1 MMDYSKITEIE
12 VDGIDHSD
20 FPDFVDAFIANAYYN
35 DVEMTEM
42 QLEELNEDRDFVYEC
57 TLDSIF

>member
-42 QLEELNEDRDFVYEC
+42 QLEELNEDSDFVYEC

>member
-42 QLEELNEDRDFVYEC
+42 QLEELNEDSDFVYEC
-57 TLDSIF
+57 TLDTIF